1 MRVLLLGLSV
11 AVGAAAPSDPVP
23 HRRNAL
29 PRIVALLIAV
39 LFPLGSYLSP
49 LTAQQTAATRVAN
62 AISGDVMRAHI
73 EFLSDDA
80 LEGRAP
86 GTRGGLIAA
95 TYIAAQFERLGLEPA
110 GDSGTY
116 YHEVP
121 IISLTPNPE
130 ATIVGGRETPL
141 EFKKDYVLWSMQDD
155 SLVTVGSDL
164 VFAGYGIVAPD
175 YGWNDY
181 EGLNVKGK
189 VVVVLVNTP
198 GLRDSTLFK
207 GKILTYYGR
216 WTYKIEEAERQGAAG
231 ILMVHTTESATYGWA
246 TVIGSWTGRQTRV
259 VRKPGPLLVAGWLS
273 EAAADRVLAP
283 AGGLAKLTDAA
294 SRHGFKGMP
303 LDARLGATVR
313 STIRRS
319 KTYNVLARQPGRG
332 PRAAEAVIIGGHYD
346 HLGISVPVNGD
357 SIYNGA
363 ADNASG
369 TAAMLA
375 AAEAFARTGVHPARS
390 IVFMAFA
397 AEESGLLGSAAY
409 VARPTVPVKNI
420 AAVLNMDVMNLLG
433 RTRDIA
439 ALGLDQSSLGKAFT
453 AAARQEGLRV
463 TVNQDGLIKGS
474 FFRSDHFSFAKA
486 GVPAL
491 SLETGL
497 DFVGQPAG
505 WGQQKVDDYTANRYH
520 QPGDEL
526 LPWYTY
532 DGAVQ
537 QDRVIVRTAI
547 AVAET
552 PVQPVWTKGSE
563 FEAAGKDR
571 LK

>member
-1 MRVLLLGLSV
+1 
-11 AVGAAAPSDPVP
+11 
-23 HRRNAL
+23 
-29 PRIVALLIAV
+29 
-39 LFPLGSYLSP
+39 
-49 LTAQQTAATRVAN
+49 
-62 AISGDVMRAHI
+62 
-73 EFLSDDA
+73 
-80 LEGRAP
+80 
-86 GTRGGLIAA
+86 
-95 TYIAAQFERLGLEPA
+95 
-110 GDSGTY
+110 
-116 YHEVP
+116 
-121 IISLTPNPE
+121 
-130 ATIVGGRETPL
+130 
-141 EFKKDYVLWSMQDD
+141 
-155 SLVTVGSDL
+155 
-164 VFAGYGIVAPD
+164 
-175 YGWNDY
+175 
-181 EGLNVKGK
+181 
-189 VVVVLVNTP
+189 
-198 GLRDSTLFK
+198 
-207 GKILTYYGR
+207 
-216 WTYKIEEAERQGAAG
+216 
-231 ILMVHTTESATYGWA
+231 
-246 TVIGSWTGRQTRV
+246 
-259 VRKPGPLLVAGWLS
+259 
-273 EAAADRVLAP
+273 
-283 AGGLAKLTDAA
+283 
-294 SRHGFKGMP
+294 
-303 LDARLGATVR
+303 
-313 STIRRS
+313 
-319 KTYNVLARQPGRG
+319 
-332 PRAAEAVIIGGHYD
+332 VIIGGHYD

-369 TAAMLA
+369 TGAMLA
-375 AAEAFARTGVHPARS
+375 AAEAFARTGVHPPRS